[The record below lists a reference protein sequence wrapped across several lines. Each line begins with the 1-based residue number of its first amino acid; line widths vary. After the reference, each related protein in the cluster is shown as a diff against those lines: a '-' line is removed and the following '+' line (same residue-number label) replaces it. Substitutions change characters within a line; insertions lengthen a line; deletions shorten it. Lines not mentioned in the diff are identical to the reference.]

1 MVGIPVRLGSVPL
14 ALSAALGCTV
24 NINND
29 PTSQSSDPTSG
40 GPGTS
45 GETPTTTD
53 APTSGGTGTSDP
65 GTSTSSTG
73 STGSDETG
81 PVLPQWCN
89 GYNPDTADFTVHNN
103 KDESIMDGSTLA
115 AECGGQG
122 SVMIPVFPH
131 FGGFMAV
138 ADSVTFDVI
147 LDVEGWNLGPNGHF
161 FEALAHGHEI
171 NCAQEQDT
179 YYGGYSYSFIPIF
192 PPDGIP
198 DVNVINGA
206 AGHLHLTLHT
216 PDGDV
221 PFDADVV
228 MSAAIDQCGY

>member
-1 MVGIPVRLGSVPL
+1 MVGIPLRLGSAPL
-14 ALSAALGCTV
+14 VLSAALGCTV
-24 NINND
+24 RVN
-29 PTSQSSDPTSG
+29 SDPTEQSSG
-40 GPGTS
+40 PTSGDPGTS
-45 GETPTTTD
+45 GETPTTD
-53 APTSGGTGTSDP
+53 APTGTSDA
-65 GTSTSSTG
+65 GTGTG
-73 STGSDETG
+73 STGGDETG

-89 GYNPDTADFTVHNN
+89 GYDPDTALFTVHNN
-103 KDESIMDGSTLA
+103 KDESLMDGSTLA

-122 SVMIPVFPH
+122 SVMIPVYPH

-138 ADSVTFDVI
+138 SDSVSFDVI
-147 LDVEGWNLGPNGHF
+147 LDVEGWNLGPDGHF
-161 FEALAHGHEI
+161 FAELAHGHEI

-228 MSAAIDQCGY
+228 MSAAIDRCGY